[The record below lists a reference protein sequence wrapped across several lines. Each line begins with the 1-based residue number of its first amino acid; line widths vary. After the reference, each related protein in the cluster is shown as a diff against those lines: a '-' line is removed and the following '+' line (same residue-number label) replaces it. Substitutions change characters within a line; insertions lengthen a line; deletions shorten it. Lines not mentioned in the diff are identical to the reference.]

1 MVSSWAHLPWI
12 TDVDSSFLLAPNT
25 YKRTRFNRLAR
36 VDGHKGPSWVLWAG
50 TTSMQTDVQAA
61 TTSPLSESRPPSPL
75 PFPPPA
81 SLCTHAPVLLD
92 GRPDLGHPGAGGV
105 DDLHALL
112 VQQLHLLHS
121 PTRQHDNHKRGIFL
135 KA

>member
-50 TTSMQTDVQAA
+50 TTSMETDVQAA

-75 PFPPPA
+75 PSPPLPRSAPTHLCFSTAVQTLDTQGQVVSTICTPFLSSSCISCTHQPA
-81 SLCTHAPVLLD
+81 STTIIS
-92 GRPDLGHPGAGGV
+92 AG
-105 DDLHALL
+105 
-112 VQQLHLLHS
+112 S
-121 PTRQHDNHKRGIFL
+121 S
-135 KA
+135 